1 MKTLLIALALT
12 QATPDSLPDFSQPWT
27 LRQCT
32 EWALEHNLSVAAQQ
46 CVAQTQEVNQNTARM
61 AWLPGVS
68 ASVGENLNFGR
79 GLGSNNTYEYG
90 NTASTSF
97 SLGASMTLFDG
108 LATPARMQLAR
119 LNLEAATK
127 ELEKVRDDVSISVAR
142 AYVQIL
148 YSQQILDVAR
158 EQVSIDSLQLERLQ
172 GMLQNGKA
180 SAAEVSQQK
189 ASLAQSQLALVQARN
204 NVRSAVLDMAQL
216 LELPQWDGFSVQQPA
231 SAPEAVALPSP
242 DDIYAEAVGLR
253 PAIQAE
259 ELRLEGMDQ
268 SVRIARAQYYPT
280 LTLSGGLGT
289 NYYSSFA
296 SQGFGEQLGNNFSQY
311 VGLSLNIPIFSRFG
325 VRNQVKVAKI
335 NRSQQELHVQQA
347 KNALYREIV
356 QAWNGAEAAGAKWQS
371 AREAEAAARD
381 AFELQQAKYENGKAT
396 LTEFNETRSRMVKA
410 QSDAAQASCEYLFQ
424 TRLVD
429 FYRGRALEM

>member
-12 QATPDSLPDFSQPWT
+12 QATPDSLHDFSQPWT

-108 LATPARMQLAR
+108 LATPARMELAR

-127 ELEKVRDDVSISVAR
+127 ELEKVRDDVSISVAK

-180 SAAEVSQQK
+180 SAAEVSQQRS
-189 ASLAQSQLALVQARN
+189 SLAQSQLALVQARN

-253 PAIQAE
+253 PSIQAE

-268 SVRIARAQYYPT
+268 SVRIA
-280 LTLSGGLGT
+280 
-289 NYYSSFA
+289 
-296 SQGFGEQLGNNFSQY
+296 
-311 VGLSLNIPIFSRFG
+311 
-325 VRNQVKVAKI
+325 
-335 NRSQQELHVQQA
+335 
-347 KNALYREIV
+347 
-356 QAWNGAEAAGAKWQS
+356 
-371 AREAEAAARD
+371 
-381 AFELQQAKYENGKAT
+381 
-396 LTEFNETRSRMVKA
+396 KA
-410 QSDAAQASCEYLFQ
+410 Q
-424 TRLVD
+424 
-429 FYRGRALEM
+429 

>member
-12 QATPDSLPDFSQPWT
+12 QATPDSLPNFSQPWT

-46 CVAQTQEVNQNTARM
+46 CVAQTQEVNKNTARM

-68 ASVGENLNFGR
+68 ASVGENLNLGR

-108 LATPARMQLAR
+108 LATPARMELAR

-180 SAAEVSQQK
+180 SSAEVSQQK

-216 LELPQWDGFSVQQPA
+216 LELPQWEGFSVQQPA
-231 SAPEAVALPSP
+231 SAPETVALPSP

-268 SVRIARAQYYPT
+268 SVRIAKAQYYPT

-296 SQGFGEQLGNNFSQY
+296 SQGVGEQLSNNFSQY

>member
-108 LATPARMQLAR
+108 LATPARMELAR

-180 SAAEVSQQK
+180 SAAEVSQQRS
-189 ASLAQSQLALVQARN
+189 SLAQSQLALVQARN

-216 LELPQWDGFSVQQPA
+216 LELPRWEGFSVQQPA
-231 SAPEAVALPSP
+231 SEPETVALPSP